1 MLTANARTILL
12 RGLGYKQEKIGKM
25 RTPRISQSAVQR
37 ECADI
42 VRQFNE
48 KLVQLGTDVPDERK
62 LPEKVD
68 DYQLVNGF
76 LSLIFTEESSSEL
89 LSLVGSHIN
98 NLGHRRFGFF
108 SEYSSWNKETDEDP
122 VRY

>member
-1 MLTANARTILL
+1 VLTANARTILL

-48 KLVQLGTDVPDERK
+48 KLVQLGTDVPEEGK

-89 LSLVGSHIN
+89 LGLVGNHIN
-98 NLGHRRFGFF
+98 NLGHRRFGYFPG
-108 SEYSSWNKETDEDP
+108 YSSWNKETDEDP